1 MIGLK
6 LANGRFFPIL
16 EETERIAKRVVLTT
30 VQKEQTQVKVDLY
43 RGDVESD
50 PGSWEYIASLVLE
63 HIQPT
68 SSGMPELELILRL
81 TDTSTLDARIQDE
94 GSGEY
99 QSLRIDIESLEYGDF
114 SLPDFEPP
122 FEPPIEESKSFPS
135 GDPETLP
142 EQEPTEERMEVPT
155 HKRPFLYP
163 ALIAFVFLCLLILGI
178 LVYFIFSATR
188 GTPPPALVQ
197 CPFDKLVYYLLS

>member
-16 EETERIAKRVVLTT
+16 EETERIAKRVILTT
-30 VQKEQTQVKVDLY
+30 VQKDQTQVKVDLY

-50 PGSWEYIASLVLE
+50 PNSWEYIASLVLE

-68 SSGMPELELILRL
+68 SNGMPELELILRL

-114 SLPDFEPP
+114 SLPE
-122 FEPPIEESKSFPS
+122 FEPPIEGSLLSPS
-135 GDPETLP
+135 LDQGALLGNEA
-142 EQEPTEERMEVPT
+142 TEGMQAVPAPR
-155 HKRPFLYP
+155 RPFLYP

-188 GTPPPALVQ
+188 GNPPPSLVGY
-197 CPFDKLVYYLLS
+197 PFDTALYQLLI

>member
-16 EETERIAKRVVLTT
+16 EETERVAKRVILTT

-50 PGSWEYIASLVLE
+50 SSSWEYIASLVLE
-63 HIQPT
+63 HIKPT

-114 SLPDFEPP
+114 SLPDFELPM
-122 FEPPIEESKSFPS
+122 EESRSI
-135 GDPETLP
+135 PEL
-142 EQEPTEERMEVPT
+142 EQEVSLGKEYREESEVVPT
-155 HKRPFLYP
+155 QQRPFLYP
-163 ALIAFVFLCLLILGI
+163 ALIVFVLLCLLILGI

-188 GTPPPALVQ
+188 GNPPPALVEY
-197 CPFDKLVYYLLS
+197 PFDTALYNLLV

>member
-30 VQKEQTQVKVDLY
+30 VQENQTQVKVDLY
-43 RGDVESD
+43 RGDVESA
-50 PGSWEYIASLVLE
+50 PNSWEYIASLVLE
-63 HIQPT
+63 HVKPT
-68 SSGMPELELILRL
+68 STGMPELELILRL

-114 SLPDFEPP
+114 SLPDFGPP
-122 FEPPIEESKSFPS
+122 VEES
-135 GDPETLP
+135 LP
-142 EQEPTEERMEVPT
+142 TPTMNLEVSLENEHSEESEVVHT
-155 HKRPFLYP
+155 NKRPFLYP

-178 LVYFIFSATR
+178 LVYFIFSATK
-188 GTPPPALVQ
+188 GIPPPALVEY
-197 CPFDKLVYYLLS
+197 PFDTALYNLLV

>member
-6 LANGRFFPIL
+6 LADGRFFPVL

-30 VQKEQTQVKVDLY
+30 VQKGQTQVKVDLY
-43 RGDVESD
+43 RGDTESD
-50 PGSWEYIASLVLE
+50 SRSWEYIASLVLE
-63 HIQPT
+63 HVKPT
-68 SSGMPELELILRL
+68 STGMPELELILRL

-114 SLPDFEPP
+114 SLPDFELPM
-122 FEPPIEESKSFPS
+122 EESIPIPS
-135 GDPETLP
+135 A
-142 EQEPTEERMEVPT
+142 EQEAPLEIASQEDSQVMQTP
-155 HKRPFLYP
+155 KRPFLFP

-178 LVYFIFSATR
+178 LVYFIFSATK
-188 GTPPPALVQ
+188 GTPPPALVEYSV
-197 CPFDKLVYYLLS
+197 DIALNNLLV